1 MKIEKFNDRLI
12 AFDFESEMVNATDLG
27 KKYGKRPVDFLKIE
41 STIKF
46 MEAFK
51 SDVSL
56 NHITNPIIT
65 VRGKYADG
73 KTQGTWMHRILAYKY
88 AAWLNPEIELF
99 VYKVFDE
106 VAKEV
111 NRIQELKLTDQ
122 QRQLDYFW
130 DKEDNNDI
138 YRRK

>member
-1 MKIEKFNDRLI
+1 MKEILLTK
-12 AFDFESEMVNATDLG
+12 G
-27 KKYGKRPVDFLKIE
+27 KVVLVDDEDYEYLNKRKWHVDFLKIE